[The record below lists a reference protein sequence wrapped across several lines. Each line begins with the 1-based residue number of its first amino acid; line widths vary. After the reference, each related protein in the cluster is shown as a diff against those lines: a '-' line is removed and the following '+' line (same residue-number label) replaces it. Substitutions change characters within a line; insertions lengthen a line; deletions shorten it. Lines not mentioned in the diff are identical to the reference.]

1 MIKVGITGASGFIG
15 KSISTRLMR
24 LEGFEVEEI
33 KLPIKQILDC
43 DVIFHCAGI
52 NRPKENESFNVNV
65 ALTEDLIN
73 FVPANCHL
81 VFMSSIQALISN
93 PYGLSKLA
101 AEEVVRNH
109 NRWTVLRLPNIF
121 GAGCK
126 PHYNSVVATFCK
138 QTVSRQAHVIN
149 NPNHM
154 LQLLWI
160 EDLVDF
166 CVELLCKP
174 INANQ
179 IVSFDEFVA
188 ELPVQELSD
197 LIEEV
202 YKDLKMGYAH
212 SGERSLRWKLE
223 TTLLSYFEE
232 PLIRVMDPIRDD
244 RGVFCELLKT
254 DNGQI
259 SFLKCDVGEERGLH
273 YHRSK
278 YERFFVLSGDGL
290 FRSKNL
296 NGDISDV
303 NLLSGKVTEV
313 MTIPYHIHSIKNV
326 GKNELVV
333 LIWANEIFNHKKP
346 DTYKRV
352 IS

>member
-1 MIKVGITGASGFIG
+1 MIKVGITGAGGFIG
-15 KSISTRLMR
+15 KSISSRLKR
-24 LEGFEVEEI
+24 LEAFEVEEI
-33 KLPIKQILDC
+33 KLPVTQMLDC
-43 DVIFHCAGI
+43 DVIFHCAGV
-52 NRPKENESFNVNV
+52 NRPEGNESFNLNV
-65 ALTEDLIN
+65 ALTEDLIS
-73 FVPANCHL
+73 FVPASCHL
-81 VFMSSIQALISN
+81 VFMSSIQASISN

-109 NRWTVLRLPNIF
+109 NRWIVLRLPNIF

-138 QTVSRQAHVIN
+138 QTVSRQTHVIN

-154 LQLLWI
+154 LRLLWI

-166 CVELLCKP
+166 CVDLLCKP
-174 INANQ
+174 IEKNQ
-179 IVSFDEFVA
+179 TVSFDEFVA

-197 LIEEV
+197 LIEKV
-202 YKDLKMGYAH
+202 YQDFKMGYVR
-212 SGERSLRWKLE
+212 SRERTLKWKLE
-223 TTLLSYFEE
+223 TTLLSYCEE
-232 PLIRVMDPIRDD
+232 PLIRVMDPIKDD

-254 DNGQI
+254 DSGQI

-273 YHRSK
+273 YHRAK
-278 YERFFVLSGDGL
+278 YERFFVLSGDGV
-290 FRSKNL
+290 FRSKNV
-296 NGDISDV
+296 NGEITDV
-303 NLLSGKVTEV
+303 NLQSGNVIEV

-346 DTYKRV
+346 DTFRDV
-352 IS
+352 I